1 MVDKHFLTSSL
12 LDRGKGFFRQVPKY
26 DGRYGFAL
34 WRSRFTKYQ
43 TFEKEI
49 VLVNTDSTASA
60 ESEPEVAEQA
70 SQSQSD
76 VIIQTRNLSKIYR
89 DFWGRKK
96 VNALKSL
103 DIEVRPVSYTHL
115 TLPTS

>member
-12 LDRGKGFFRQVPKY
+12 LGRGKGFFRQVPKY
-26 DGRYGFAL
+26 DGRYGFCL
-34 WRSRFTKYQ
+34 GRSRFTKYQ

-76 VIIQTRNLSKIYR
+76 VIIQTRNLEEDLSR
-89 DFWGRKK
+89 FLG
-96 VNALKSL
+96 
-103 DIEVRPVSYTHL
+103 P
-115 TLPTS
+115 